1 MLKKVGLVAV
11 LAALLSIV
19 VATSA
24 WGSAKA
30 PAHLS
35 AAAAAAKSVKC
46 GTKVTIGVAYPE
58 TGPAATLG
66 APQWDWAKFAV
77 KKWNKSHKLHI
88 AITPGDTELAGNN
101 PQAVQVGHAFA
112 SNSKILAV
120 TGPAGSQEVEDS
132 ISAYKGGGLGVVSGS
147 ATRVA
152 LTRPTTNPT
161 ASRETPK
168 GYFFRTVPNDGQQG
182 DNVATFIH
190 KVLKKKNVR
199 IIDDEEAYSQGLSA
213 QVKNDLQAFGVTVTT
228 DHISQQNPDYNSVI
242 AAIPS
247 STQLV
252 YIPWQVPAMA
262 QQFYTQLRSNGD
274 HQIVMGSDGT
284 DDPSTFKGAGS
295 YVSGFPVD
303 TTSKSLK
310 SFKKSHHGDPETFGL
325 PTYTSVTVNATALQM
340 ACKAGHGKTTRAAV
354 RKDVAKVKL
363 SKAVSLLGFPV
374 AFLKGNKGKF
384 QGPGD
389 MGGKAAFGIYKIQ
402 PNGSYSRVG

>member
-1 MLKKVGLVAV
+1 
-11 LAALLSIV
+11 
-19 VATSA
+19 
-24 WGSAKA
+24 
-30 PAHLS
+30 
-35 AAAAAAKSVKC
+35 
-46 GTKVTIGVAYPE
+46 VTIGVAYPE

-66 APQWDWAKFAV
+66 APQWDWANFA
-77 KKWNKSHKLHI
+77 KKTWNKSHKLK
-88 AITPGDTELAGNN
+88 ITFTRGDTVLAGPN

-112 SNSKILAV
+112 SNGKILAV

-132 ISAYKGGGLGVVSGS
+132 ISAYKAGGLGVVSGS

-152 LTRPTTNPT
+152 LTHPSTNPPVP
-161 ASRETPK
+161 SRETPK

-190 KVLKKKNVR
+190 KVLKKNNVR

-213 QVKNDLQAFGVTVTT
+213 QVKADLQAVGVTVTT

-242 AAIPS
+242 TAIPGN
-247 STQLV
+247 TQLV
-252 YIPWQVPAMA
+252 YIPWQVPSMA
-262 QQFYTQLRSNGD
+262 QQFFTQLRANGKS
-274 HQIVMGSDGT
+274 QVVMGSDGT

-303 TTSKSLK
+303 TKSKALTA
-310 SFKKSHHGDPETFGL
+310 FKKSHNGDSETFGL
-325 PTYTSVTVNATALQM
+325 PTYTSVMVNATALNM

-363 SKAVSLLGFPV
+363 SKSVSLLGFPV
-374 AFLKGNKGKF
+374 AFLKKNHGKF

-389 MGGKAAFGIYKIQ
+389 MGGSAAFGIYKILK
-402 PNGSYSRVG
+402 NGSYSRVG

>member
-1 MLKKVGLVAV
+1 MLKKVGVVAV
-11 LAALLSIV
+11 FATVVSVV
-19 VATSA
+19 VATTA
-24 WGSAKA
+24 WGSAQPRA
-30 PAHLS
+30 L
-35 AAAAAAKSVKC
+35 AAATGSVKC
-46 GTKVTIGVAYPE
+46 GKTVTIGVAYPE

-66 APQWDWAKFAV
+66 APQWDWANFA
-77 KKWNKSHKLHI
+77 KKTWNKSHKLKL
-88 AITPGDTELAGNN
+88 AFVRGDTQLAGNN
-101 PQAVQVGHAFA
+101 PQAVQVAHAFA
-112 SNSKILAV
+112 SNGKILAV

-152 LTRPTTNPT
+152 LTRPTTNPV

-182 DNVATFIH
+182 DNVATYIH
-190 KVLKKKNVR
+190 KKLKKTNVR
-199 IIDDEEAYSQGLSA
+199 IIDDEEAYSQGLAA
-213 QVKNDLQAFGVTVTT
+213 QVGNDLKADGVTVTT

-242 AAIPS
+242 AAIPGA
-247 STQLV
+247 TQLV

-262 QQFYTQLRSNGD
+262 QQFFTQLRANGD

-303 TTSKSLK
+303 TSSKELK
-310 SFKKSHHGDPETFGL
+310 AFQKSHNGDPETFGL
-325 PTYTSVTVNATALQM
+325 PTYTSVMVNATALNK

-363 SKAVSLLGFPV
+363 SDKVSLLGFPV
-374 AFLKGNKGKF
+374 AFLNKNHGKF

-389 MGGKAAFGIYKIQ
+389 MGGSAAFGIYKIQ
-402 PNGSYSRVG
+402 PNGSYKRVG